1 MFRRLA
7 RTSTSFSGHKLYG
20 PTGIGIL
27 HGKAERLA
35 AMPPY
40 QGGGEM
46 IDRVS
51 LEEITYA
58 DPPTRFEAGTPA
70 ILETVGLAA
79 AIDWL
84 TGFDRAAVAAHEHA
98 LYDRVKTRLNGAN
111 WLTELGTAPGKGRDL
126 QLQHGRR
133 PRPRRRPDPRPLR
146 HRRPRRDPLRR
157 AFDEALR
164 DNLQRARL
172 IRPI

>member
-1 MFRRLA
+1 MEAFRERLSP
-7 RTSTSFSGHKLYG
+7 RTRMVAISHMSNVLGTVNPVAEIVDLAHAAGAAVLIDGCQAVVHQTVNVQTLDADFYVFSGHKLYG

-51 LEEITYA
+51 MEAITYA

-70 ILETVGLAA
+70 ILEAVGLAA

-84 TGFDRAAVAAHEHA
+84 SGFDRAAVADHEHA
-98 LYDRVKTRLNGAN
+98 LYDRG
-111 WLTELGTAPGKGRDL
+111 
-126 QLQHGRR
+126 
-133 PRPRRRPDPRPLR
+133 
-146 HRRPRRDPLRR
+146 
-157 AFDEALR
+157 
-164 DNLQRARL
+164 
-172 IRPI
+172 